1 MAEIPIEK
9 KRSGIP
15 AWLWLL
21 LAVVVAGILLWLVV
35 GREDDRLPETPV
47 ATAPYAPAAGGM
59 NGADG
64 SAATSRAAD
73 GPITD
78 LATLLAGP
86 DEAVVGREVRLSN
99 VAAGEV
105 PADAGFWITG
115 ANGAR
120 EYVVLHEVRTPN
132 TPIEGRVD
140 VDKGDRVDIV
150 GTVRP
155 ASAGAPEGAAIPG
168 PTAPLPDGISHYID
182 ATRVTK
188 AS

>member
-21 LAVVVAGILLWLVV
+21 LAVVVAGILLWLLL
-35 GREDDRLPETPV
+35 GREDNRLPETPV
-47 ATAPYAPAAGGM
+47 ASAPYASAAGGVA
-59 NGADG
+59 GAG
-64 SAATSRAAD
+64 AGAETGAAN

-99 VAAGEV
+99 VPAGEV

-115 ANGAR
+115 ENGAR

-140 VDKGDRVDIV
+140 VDQGDRVDIV

-168 PTAPLPDGISHYID
+168 PTAPLPDGINHYID